1 MTIDTLDIPELTGMQ
16 KAALV
21 LMNMST
27 ERASAVLRTFS
38 LEEQEQITEEMARM
52 REVSGADA
60 ERAIEAFRE
69 VASQPARWRSGP
81 AAPSRRS

>member
-1 MTIDTLDIPELTGMQ
+1 MTQDTLDVPELTGMQ

-27 ERASAVLRTFS
+27 ERASAVLKSFS

-52 REVSGADA
+52 RRIDGSEAQA
-60 ERAIEAFRE
+60 AIEAFRKKTGAE
-69 VASQPARWRSGP
+69 WGP
-81 AAPSRRS
+81 SPTQEEAPS